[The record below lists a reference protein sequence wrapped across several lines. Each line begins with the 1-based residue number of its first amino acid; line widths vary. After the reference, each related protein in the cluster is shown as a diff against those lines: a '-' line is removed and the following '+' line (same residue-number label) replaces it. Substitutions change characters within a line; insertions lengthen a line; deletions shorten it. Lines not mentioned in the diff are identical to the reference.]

1 MEHRREIDGLR
12 ALAVMPVILFH
23 AGFEP
28 FAGGFV
34 GVDVFFVIS
43 GYLITGIILS
53 ELAAGTF
60 SLADFYERRV
70 RRILPALFLV
80 MLVCIPFAWF
90 WLLPGDMR
98 DFAAS
103 LAAVPVFASN
113 ILFWRQSVYFDAGT
127 ELEPLLHTWSLAVE
141 EQYYALFPLALLLAW
156 RLGRRRVLAL
166 LSIAALL
173 SLGLAQW
180 GSAAKP
186 DAAFYL
192 LPTRAWELAI
202 GALLAFHATAG
213 RRSALPRWAGE
224 LGGALGLALLLYAV
238 FAFDEATPFP
248 GVHAL
253 VPTLGAAL
261 LILCAS
267 RDTAVGGL
275 LGSRVLVGIGL
286 LSYSAYLWHQPLF
299 AFARHRSLLPPG
311 ELVFGALAVAS
322 LGLAYLSWRFVEQPF
337 RSRATVSRKRVY
349 MLAGVASVFF
359 VGFGLF
365 GVLTQGSFHARPQ
378 LEKVVGLDARM
389 RINHGL
395 GPDCEGGYT
404 ESPRCRTG
412 EQPEVLVWGDSYAM
426 HLVPG
431 LRSSKEGLQLVQKTV
446 SMCGPFLDIAPVT
459 GRYVR
464 AWAEKCMQFNDRV
477 FAFLR
482 DSPGI
487 QYVVMSSPFRQYVGA
502 DATVLT
508 RDGRIVP
515 GHEVAFEAMR
525 GTLER
530 IRQLGK
536 TPVVFSPTP
545 GNGHDIG
552 RCLMRA
558 TLFEVPYTACDVDA
572 ADSASRQARV
582 HEFLRQVQTV
592 AEVVWLPEGMCS
604 QGVCRAA
611 RDGVFMYRDDGH
623 LSHEGS
629 AYLGR
634 RMGFHGRLVAAHA
647 GATQV
652 AERSRREL
660 QTGRNT
666 APAPYP
672 QAAQPRSASSRNSR
686 SWRAPAAGRAA
697 SWPRN
702 STRRILPLMV
712 LGRSENSSRRTIL

>member
-12 ALAVMPVILFH
+12 ALAVLPVILFH
-23 AGFEP
+23 AGFEA
-28 FAGGFV
+28 FGGGFV

-43 GYLITGIILS
+43 GYLITRILLT

-127 ELEPLLHTWSLAVE
+127 ELKPLLHTWSLAVE
-141 EQYYALFPLALLLAW
+141 EQYYALFPLLLLLAW
-156 RLGRRRVLAL
+156 RLGRRSVLAL
-166 LSIAALL
+166 MMVAALV

-180 GSAAKP
+180 GAAAKP

-192 LPTRAWELAI
+192 LPTRAWELSI
-202 GALLAFHATAG
+202 GAFLAFHATSGG
-213 RRSALPRWAGE
+213 RQARPQWADE
-224 LGGALGLALLLYAV
+224 LGGALGLLLLLYAV
-238 FAFDEATPFP
+238 FSFDEATPFP

-261 LILCAS
+261 LILFAS
-267 RDTAVGGL
+267 RDTVVGRL

-286 LSYSAYLWHQPLF
+286 ISYSAYLWHQPLF

-322 LGLAYLSWRFVEQPF
+322 LGLAYLTWKYVEQPF
-337 RSRATVSRKRVY
+337 RSRSTISRGRVY
-349 MLAGVASVFF
+349 ALTGLASVFF
-359 VGFGLF
+359 VGFGVF
-365 GVLTQGSFHARPQ
+365 GVVTQGTFHAKPQ
-378 LEKVVGLDARM
+378 PEQVAGLDARM

-395 GPDCEGGYT
+395 GADCEGDYT

-426 HLVPG
+426 HLVQG
-431 LRSSKEGLQLVQKTV
+431 LRASREGLQLAQKTV
-446 SMCGPFLDIAPVT
+446 SMCGPVLDIAPVT
-459 GRYVR
+459 GRYVP
-464 AWAEKCMQFNDRV
+464 AWAEKCMRVNDRV
-477 FAFLR
+477 FEFLR
-482 DSPGI
+482 NSPSI
-487 QYVVMSSPFRQYVGA
+487 KYVVMSSPFRQYVGL
-502 DATVLT
+502 DATVMT
-508 RDGRIVP
+508 RDGRNVP
-515 GHEVAFEAMR
+515 GTEVAFEAMR
-525 GTLER
+525 RTLER

-558 TLFEVPYTACDVDA
+558 TLFDVPHSACDIDA
-572 ADSASRQARV
+572 ADSAARQARV
-582 HEFLRQVQTV
+582 HAFLRQVQTV
-592 AEVVWLPEGMCS
+592 AAVVWLHEGMCDER
-604 QGVCRAA
+604 VCRAA
-611 RDGVFMYRDDGH
+611 RDGMFLYRDDGH

-634 RMGFHGRLVAAHA
+634 SMDFHGRLVAAHA
-647 GATQV
+647 GPLRA
-652 AERSRREL
+652 ADR
-660 QTGRNT
+660 GRPALPVP
-666 APAPYP
+666 APATGWA
-672 QAAQPRSASSRNSR
+672 QAATVARPSPSR
-686 SWRAPAAGRAA
+686 
-697 SWPRN
+697 
-702 STRRILPLMV
+702 
-712 LGRSENSSRRTIL
+712 